1 MDIKSYTPVDVKM
14 VESAESLEKTKAE
27 LLESDKCEA
36 SEQELKDRL
45 KKLVAELNEEIK

>member
-1 MDIKSYTPVDVKM
+1 MDIKTYVPAEVKM

-27 LLESDKCEA
+27 LRQNEECEA

-45 KKLVAELNEEIK
+45 KKLVEELNEEIK